1 MISVFRKRG
10 ALLALL
16 FAFALV
22 AAACGDDEPAATTA
36 APAGGDTTTTEAT
49 TTTPAPTTEAPTT
62 TEGATTTTEEP
73 MAATPVKV
81 CLVTDLAGV
90 DDRSFNASAWQ
101 GVTDAVAA
109 GFATGDSLV
118 LESDAA
124 EDYQPNIDSCLS
136 NNAEHIVT
144 VGFNLGEATALNAP
158 LNPDVTWT
166 IVDFDFL
173 EFDADGNFVGDI
185 AFDNVRELVWQTDEA
200 AFLAG
205 YAAADVS
212 STGVLGTYGGAN
224 FPTVSIFMDGF
235 ARGAAHYNDVKGTSV
250 SVEGWRIEDQD
261 GVFTGSFT
269 DMGVA
274 RSTADSL
281 FDEGVDIIIP
291 VGGAINLPAGD
302 AIIDRGLDAAL
313 IGVDTDAFFAA
324 DAQYQDLWMTSV
336 LKNILKGVFDSVQAH
351 AEGSWSS
358 GITCGNLANDG
369 VGLAPFHSW
378 EDRISGELQGELDAL
393 ADDIKSGAL
402 DASNVFVSDA
412 CAL

>member
-22 AAACGDDEPAATTA
+22 AAACGDDEPAATTTA
-36 APAGGDTTTTEAT
+36 APGNGDTTTTAAPTTTVADTTEAPTTTAGDTTTTEA
-49 TTTPAPTTEAPTT
+49 
-62 TEGATTTTEEP
+62 P
-73 MAATPVKV
+73 MTATPVKV

-90 DDRSFNASAWQ
+90 DDRSFNASAWE
-101 GVTDAVAA
+101 GVTDAITA
-109 GFATGDSLV
+109 GFATEDSLV

-144 VGFNLGEATALNAP
+144 VGFALGEATALNAP
-158 LNPDVTWT
+158 DTPGVTWT
-166 IVDFDFL
+166 IVDFDFFD
-173 EFDADGNFVGDI
+173 FDAGEDVV
-185 AFDNVRELVWQTDEA
+185 FDNVRELVWQTDEA

-212 STGVLGTYGGAN
+212 ATKVLGTYGGAN

-235 ARGAAHYNDVKGTSV
+235 ARGAAHYNDVKGTEVTVRGWSV
-250 SVEGWRIEDQD
+250 ADQD

-281 FDEGVDIIIP
+281 FDEGVDVIIP

-302 AIIDRGLDAAL
+302 AIIDRALDAAL

-324 DAQYQDLWMTSV
+324 DEKYQDLWMTSV
-336 LKNILKGVFDSVQAH
+336 LKNIKKGVFESVQAH
-351 AEGSWSS
+351 AEGSWTN

-378 EDRISGELQGELDAL
+378 EDRISAELQAELDAL
-393 ADDIKSGAL
+393 AADIKSGAI